1 LTKAG
6 FNARLSLGI
15 ASAVFGGF
23 AAEVTAVGRF
33 LNKGNQKFAEF
44 SRTKYFIDKT
54 ELLNVLLEKDADEK
68 FICCSRPRR
77 FGKSVT
83 ADMMT
88 AYFSR
93 GVASRSLFE
102 PLKCTKNEPFL
113 ENMNRYDTIFMDIQ
127 AQFVAARKLGID
139 PNAYVNDIV
148 VKELQ
153 EQYSEYIPDHTF
165 IAEALSM
172 INSATGNRFVIIFD
186 EWDYPIRELD
196 KDSQER
202 LDYIEF
208 LRGLFKNSDA
218 KDYIRLAYLTGIL
231 PMVRM
236 KGQSAVN
243 NFHEY
248 TMIRPKD
255 LGDFVGFTEDE
266 VAGLCEKFDVDFQQM
281 KAWYNGYNING
292 RAVYNPLSVV
302 RAIAED
308 DFGQFWTDTGTYEDI
323 EELIN
328 RNFDGLR
335 EAVIEMLSGNRI
347 HVNTAGCKNDM
358 HTFMDKDQI
367 ITTLIH
373 FGYFAYDKVT
383 QEAYVPNKE
392 IQEVFYKYM
401 ENESGD
407 NLSRFMELSEN
418 IAEAVL
424 SMDEDT
430 TAGLVQQVHSDFISS
445 IEYNDENSLVCT
457 ITVALLAFFRYY
469 HRPMREFPCGK
480 GFADIVYLPL
490 AKCPNRPVVVV
501 ELKWN
506 RDART
511 AITQIKERSYPE
523 SLQDYSGEILLVG
536 ITYDKKT
543 KEHQCMIESYQ
554 KEDGSSP
561 S

>member
-1 LTKAG
+1 MREAD
-6 FNARLSLGI
+6 AM
-15 ASAVFGGF
+15 
-23 AAEVTAVGRF
+23 GRF
-33 LNKGNQKFAEF
+33 LNIGNQKYADF

-83 ADMMT
+83 ANMMT

-93 GVASRSLFE
+93 GVDSRSLFE
-102 PLKCTKNEPFL
+102 PLRCAKNELFL
-113 ENMNRYDTIFMDIQ
+113 KSMNQYDTIFVDIQ
-127 AQFVAARKLGID
+127 EQFVAAADIGAEPNQYIRNCIID
-139 PNAYVNDIV
+139 
-148 VKELQ
+148 ELR
-153 EQYSEYIPDHTF
+153 EEYPELISGQLSL
-165 IAEALSM
+165 AAALSI
-172 INSATGNRFVIIFD
+172 INAATGNQFVIIFD

-196 KDSQER
+196 KDSKKR

-208 LRGLFKNSDA
+208 LRGLFKGSNAMS
-218 KDYIRLAYLTGIL
+218 YIRLAYLTGIL
-231 PMVRM
+231 PMVRA

-248 TMIRPKD
+248 TMVRPKD
-255 LGDFVGFTEDE
+255 LGDFIGFTEDE
-266 VAGLCEKFDVDFQQM
+266 VAGLCEKFHVDFQQM
-281 KAWYNGYNING
+281 KEWYNGYNING

-323 EELIN
+323 GELIN
-328 RNFDGLR
+328 WNFDG
-335 EAVIEMLSGNRI
+335 
-347 HVNTAGCKNDM
+347 
-358 HTFMDKDQI
+358 
-367 ITTLIH
+367 TTR
-373 FGYFAYDKVT
+373 
-383 QEAYVPNKE
+383 EAYVPNKE

-418 IAEAVL
+418 IVEAVL

-430 TAGLVQQVHSDFISS
+430 TARLVQQVHSDFISS

-457 ITVALLAFFRYY
+457 ITVAMIAFFRYY
-469 HRPMREFPCGK
+469 HRPIRELPCGK

-490 AKCPNRPVVVV
+490 AKHPNRPVVVV

-506 RDART
+506 QDAQT
-511 AITQIKERSYPE
+511 AITQIKERAYPE

-536 ITYDKKT
+536 INYDKKT
-543 KEHQCMIESYQ
+543 KEHQCVIESYQ
-554 KEDGSSP
+554 KEGSDVSD
-561 S
+561 